1 MKKSTHWILGAAA
14 ILAGALALQC
24 SAIAQ
29 TPDAYLQDLYA
40 KAKAAGQTEITVYAA
55 SSADNRPVYDAFQK
69 LFPTITVKSIDIFG
83 PPLQSR
89 LQAEFASTGP
99 QADLVASGEPD
110 MLILHRNGW
119 LQPYLPETAKGL
131 PDQLIGPDKSWIDY
145 ASIPLGG
152 IVNKNVVTPAD
163 APKSWKDMVDPKWRG
178 KTAVSNPGA
187 INGLSQALAAGLKA
201 GIIDQA
207 WLDALAA
214 NKPLVNPGAVATL
227 QMVVTGQ
234 AAFAP
239 IVAYAQYLTAK
250 GQGAPI
256 EFVWPAEGY
265 TALPAPVGLLN
276 KAPHPEAAKLLMAWM
291 MTPAAQEIFS
301 KTVGQPGTM
310 PGAPPLSN
318 LPAGTNTTRFILD
331 WRYLQEKYPDLLAG
345 FKKTFGT

>member
-1 MKKSTHWILGAAA
+1 MRQSTLCIWGAVAT
-14 ILAGALALQC
+14 LAGGMVFQC
-24 SAIAQ
+24 PAIAQ
-29 TPDAYLQDLYA
+29 SPDAYLQDLYT
-40 KAKAAGQTEITVYAA
+40 KAKAAGQTEIMVYAA

-110 MLILHRNGW
+110 MLILHKNGW
-119 LQPYLPETAKGL
+119 LQSFDPKTAKGL
-131 PDQLIGPDKSWIDY
+131 SDQLIGPDNSWIDY

-152 IVNKNVVTPAD
+152 IVNKNAVATAD

-214 NKPLVNPGAVATL
+214 NKPLINPGAVATL

-234 AAFAP
+234 ASFAP

-256 EFVWPAEGY
+256 EFIWPAEGY
-265 TALPAPVGLLN
+265 TALPAPVGVLA
-276 KAPHPEAAKLLMAWM
+276 KAPHTDAAKLLVAWM
-291 MTPAAQEIFS
+291 MTPTAQEIFS

-331 WRYLQEKYPDLLAG
+331 WRYLQDKYPDLLAG